1 MGVMGLC
8 SKHASRHQ
16 PGALHGC
23 ARHVWT
29 ARTAG
34 MASAGGGGAHLLE
47 EVARLIL
54 QQPALLH
61 DVVEQLARL
70 RARARGVRAGSRAG
84 RPGQAGR
91 LCKSS
96 GLLPARQHQ
105 PSFAFKP
112 GVMCTRQHGTAC
124 YHWEPHVMCT
134 RQHGTAYYRW
144 DARWLARTRN
154 TGRQHKL
161 AELALSQQ
169 GHSSVTHEEAGATQ
183 RSGQRGAQRAAGRA
197 APRLDVLHDDVDV
210 VGRLDDLV
218 QADDVRVHEQAQ
230 DLDLAPHCARTARAP
245 CHANAAQVPWSLGS
259 KHGYALQP
267 HSAAQVEACMASAAL
282 CLAICPCGCLP
293 RLRSARA
300 HTRRYSTHPSSALTK
315 STSMQCK
322 RST

>member
-1 MGVMGLC
+1 
-8 SKHASRHQ
+8 
-16 PGALHGC
+16 
-23 ARHVWT
+23 
-29 ARTAG
+29 
-34 MASAGGGGAHLLE
+34 
-47 EVARLIL
+47 
-54 QQPALLH
+54 
-61 DVVEQLARL
+61 
-70 RARARGVRAGSRAG
+70 
-84 RPGQAGR
+84 
-91 LCKSS
+91 
-96 GLLPARQHQ
+96 
-105 PSFAFKP
+105 
-112 GVMCTRQHGTAC
+112 MCTRQHGTAC

-245 CHANAAQVPWSLGS
+245 CHVNAAHVPWPLGS

-267 HSAAQVEACMASAAL
+267 HSAAQVEACMAAAAL
-282 CLAICPCGCLP
+282 CLANCPCGCLP